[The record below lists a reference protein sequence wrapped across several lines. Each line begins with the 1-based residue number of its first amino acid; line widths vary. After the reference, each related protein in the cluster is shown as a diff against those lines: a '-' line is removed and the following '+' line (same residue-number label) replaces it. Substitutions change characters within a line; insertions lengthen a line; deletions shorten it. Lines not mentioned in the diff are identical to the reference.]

1 MAQLVRDAAI
11 VSRGIIKRPFTRV
24 EKALAETI
32 SSREVDQFAD
42 SIVTELIERHP
53 PRGADAGERKE
64 LARLRKA
71 FSKVFARIDVFAR
84 RNRLTLYSKARLAN
98 RIQWGLKDA
107 GYPEDFVETATH
119 EVATHVALAG
129 TRASGSKDR

>member
-1 MAQLVRDAAI
+1 MSQKGL
-11 VSRGIIKRPFTRV
+11 
-24 EKALAETI
+24 LETT
-32 SSREVDQFAD
+32 SSKEVDEFAD
-42 SIVTELIERHP
+42 SIVAEFIQRHP
-53 PRGADAGERKE
+53 PRGDEAGERKA

-71 FSKVFARIDVFAR
+71 FGRVFSRIDGFARSH
-84 RNRLTLYSKARLAN
+84 RLNLYSKARLAN

-107 GYPEDFVETATH
+107 GYRADFVETATQ